1 MISLLPHE
9 PLQSVVCSTEAPCV
23 NGQDVLLA
31 RAVSMQAAMLA
42 AFSPLPSVAL
52 APGQAVEP
60 VPAVASVHVGEIA
73 GAGDRSATA
82 LPLAVQGPIAL
93 QSWSHAGLSE
103 RLSLFLKGVMDVC
116 LGALLLALAGPL
128 FLAIMAA
135 SGLDGGPIFFAHR
148 RVGAGGRSFYCL
160 KFRTMVVD
168 AERVLEAAL
177 AQDPVMA
184 AEWISSRKLTRDPR
198 ITPIGR
204 FLRKTSL
211 DELPQLI
218 NVLRRDM
225 SLVGP
230 RPIVEN
236 EIHFYGE
243 SIARYYAIRPG
254 LTGLWQ
260 ISGRSNVSYGRRV
273 ELDTWYVNNR
283 TIWRD
288 LTVLLKTVPVV
299 LCRQGAC

>member
-1 MISLLPHE
+1 MSSLLIHE
-9 PLQSVVCSTEAPCV
+9 PLHCV
-23 NGQDVLLA
+23 ICKPGMRCVTGHDVLLA
-31 RAVSMQAAMLA
+31 HGVSVQASMLA
-42 AFSPLPSVAL
+42 AFSPLPSVAV
-52 APGQAVEP
+52 AVGQAVEQ
-60 VPAVASVHVGEIA
+60 VLAAAGIHSAETA
-73 GAGDRSATA
+73 GAGDGSAA
-82 LPLAVQGPIAL
+82 PLPLPAPGPAAIG
-93 QSWSHAGLSE
+93 SWHAGSLGL
-103 RLSLFLKGVMDVC
+103 LSLFLKGVMDVF
-116 LGALLLALAGPL
+116 LGAMLLALTAPC
-128 FLAIMAA
+128 FLAIMAV
-135 SGLDGGPIFFAHR
+135 SSLDGGPIFFAHR
-148 RVGAGGRSFYCL
+148 RVGVGGRSFHCL

-168 AERVLEAAL
+168 AERVLEEAL

-184 AEWISSRKLTRDPR
+184 AEWTSSRKLTCDPR

-236 EIHFYGE
+236 EIHLYGE
-243 SIARYYAIRPG
+243 NIAQYYAIRPG

-260 ISGRSNVSYGRRV
+260 ISGRSSVSYGRRV

-288 LTVLLKTVPVV
+288 LAVLLKTVPVV
-299 LCRQGAC
+299 LRRQGAC